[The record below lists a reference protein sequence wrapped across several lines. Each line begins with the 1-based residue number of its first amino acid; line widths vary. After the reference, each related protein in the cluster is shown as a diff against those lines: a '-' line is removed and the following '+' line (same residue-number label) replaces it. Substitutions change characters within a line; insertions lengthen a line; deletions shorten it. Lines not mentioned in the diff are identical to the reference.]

1 MSACKGHIRQIKGN
15 ADDPLGLALV
25 AGEELEQILE
35 LAGILLLQEALSTSR
50 LARVPTELGT
60 ASAKFSLFS
69 RHKSIPSPVDEWL
82 MQETVDDPRVHPLGL
97 AQARLEVPG
106 HMFNVSLARRV
117 KGRAEATS
125 PVLALAEELDHL
137 FCVGTRLAAV
147 ALLVVLV
154 ERVGAPETAVAAW
167 LGAGILSPTLVELIL
182 VTLPVILSLEA
193 GLA

>member
-1 MSACKGHIRQIKGN
+1 MSACKGHVGQVKGN
-15 ADDPLGLALV
+15 ADDPLGLALI
-25 AGEELEQILE
+25 AGEELEQVLK
-35 LAGILLLQEALSTSR
+35 LAGVLLLQEALRTSR
-50 LARVPTELGT
+50 LARVPTELRT
-60 ASAKFSLFS
+60 TSAKFSLLS

-82 MQETVDDPRVHPLGL
+82 MQETVDDPRVHPFGL
-97 AQARLEVPG
+97 AQARLKMPG

-117 KGRAEATS
+117 KGRAETTG

-137 FCVGTRLAAV
+137 FCMGTRLAAV

-167 LGAGILSPTLVELIL
+167 FGAGILSPTLMKLIL

>member
-1 MSACKGHIRQIKGN
+1 MSACKGHVGQVKGN

-25 AGEELEQILE
+25 AREELEQVLE

-60 ASAKFSLFS
+60 ASAKFSLLS
-69 RHKSIPSPVDEWL
+69 RHKSIPGPVDEWL

-97 AQARLEVPG
+97 AQARLEMSG
-106 HMFNVSLARRV
+106 HMFNVSLARRM
-117 KGRAEATS
+117 KGRAETTG
-125 PVLALAEELDHL
+125 PILALAEKLDHL

-154 ERVGAPETAVAAW
+154 E
-167 LGAGILSPTLVELIL
+167 
-182 VTLPVILSLEA
+182 
-193 GLA
+193 